1 MKKGEVRDVTISRM
15 GYKGVGITKIEE
27 AEDKHMVLLVPNTI
41 PGEVCSV
48 LVTKKKKNYA
58 EGVKIKKIT
67 PSPKEIKAPC
77 PYFGV
82 CGGCKWQHMTYA
94 DQMAYKQQFIEEA
107 LHHIGKI
114 RDVEILPLLPSPEE
128 YYYRNKIELSFGV
141 VPYKTQENYH
151 EDKERGG
158 MGEKQEEAG
167 ETKEGTYLGYHG
179 AGSFYKIVDV
189 EACLLE
195 SELANNIIMVLRAF
209 IKKKKLTAYN
219 QRTHEGFLR
228 HLIIREGKNSG
239 EVMVNILTNETEDY
253 TAEFWGDFVDELL
266 LLENDNAKFESILWS
281 QHGGVSDVARSQNV
295 TVLHGREYIF
305 ERVSKYLF
313 KISPFSFFQTN
324 TKGAEVLYDLVAKF
338 ADLKGGEIVVDLYSG
353 TGTIGMYLAEK
364 AKKVYSVELDPN
376 AVADAKTNSTLNSI
390 MNIEFIAGK
399 VESEAARLL
408 FESPDVIVLDPPRAG
423 MHPQA
428 LMMLPKFKA
437 NKIIYVSCNPSTLA
451 RDLQFLSKYY
461 DVKRVQGVDM
471 FPQTYHVETVAEL
484 VRKV

>member
-1 MKKGEVRDVTISRM
+1 MKKGEVRDVTIVRM
-15 GYKGVGITKIEE
+15 GYKGVGVAKLEE
-27 AEDKHMVLLVPNTI
+27 AEQEQRMVLLVPNTV

-58 EGVKIKKIT
+58 EGIKIKQIT

-82 CGGCKWQHMTYA
+82 CGGCKWQHLAYE
-94 DQMAYKQQFIEEA
+94 DQLAYKQQFIEES
-107 LHHIGKI
+107 LHHIGKL
-114 RDVEILPLLPSPEE
+114 REVEILPLLPSPEQ

-141 VPYKTQENYH
+141 VPYRKQENYH
-151 EDKERGG
+151 EAKEVA
-158 MGEKQEEAG
+158 KAG
-167 ETKEGTYLGYHG
+167 DATQLKENEEGTFMGYHG
-179 AGSFYKIVDV
+179 QGSFYKIVDI

-195 SELANNIIMVLRAF
+195 SELANNIITIIRAF
-209 IKKKKLTAYN
+209 TKKKKLTAYN

-239 EVMVNILTNETEDY
+239 EVMVNIMTNETEDY
-253 TAEFWGDFVDELL
+253 TAEFWEDLVEELL
-266 LLENDNAKFESILWS
+266 LLEKDNTKFESILWS
-281 QHGGVSDVARSQNV
+281 QHGGVSDVARSNNV

-305 ERVSKYLF
+305 EQVSKYLF

-324 TKGAEVLYDLVAKF
+324 THGAEVLYKLVADF
-338 ADLKGGEIVVDLYSG
+338 ADLKGGETVVDLYSG

-364 AKKVYSVELDPN
+364 AKKVYSVELDAN
-376 AVADAKTNSTLNSI
+376 AVADAKTNATLNSI
-390 MNIEFIAGK
+390 MNIEFIEGK

-437 NKIIYVSCNPSTLA
+437 NKIIYVSCNPATLA

>member
-1 MKKGEVRDVTISRM
+1 MDVSIARM
-15 GYKGVGITKIEE
+15 GYKGVGIAKIEGDE
-27 AEDKHMVLLVPNTI
+27 NIVVMVPNTL
-41 PGEVCSV
+41 PGEVCSA
-48 LVTKKKKNYA
+48 LITKKKKNYA
-58 EGVKIKKIT
+58 EGVKIRKIT
-67 PSPKEIKAPC
+67 ASPKEIKAPC

-82 CGGCKWQHMTYA
+82 CGGCKWQHLAYA
-94 DQMAYKQQFIEEA
+94 DQLEYKQQFIEESLA
-107 LHHIGKI
+107 HIGK
-114 RDVEILPLLPSPEE
+114 VQVGEVLPILPSPEE

-141 VPYKTQENYH
+141 VPYKAQESYH
-151 EDKERGG
+151 EDREAAREGERTDDP
-158 MGEKQEEAG
+158 Q
-167 ETKEGTYLGYHG
+167 GTFLGYHG
-179 AGSFYKIVDV
+179 QGSFYKIVDI
-189 EACLLE
+189 EACMLE
-195 SELANNIIMVLRAF
+195 SELANNIITILRSF
-209 IKKKKLTAYN
+209 IKKRKLTAYN

-228 HLIIREGKNSG
+228 HLVIREGKNSG
-239 EVMVNILTNETEDY
+239 EVMVNIITNETEDY
-253 TAEFWGDFVDELL
+253 TAEFWEDLVEELL
-266 LLENDNAKFESILWS
+266 MLESDTAKFESILWS
-281 QHGGVSDVARSQNV
+281 QHGGVSDVARSNNI

-324 TKGAEVLYDLVAKF
+324 THGAEVLYDLVARF
-338 ADLKGGEIVVDLYSG
+338 ADLKGGETVVDLYSG

-364 AKKVYSVELDPN
+364 AKKVYSVEIDAN
-376 AVADAKTNSTLNSI
+376 AVADAKTNATLNSI

-428 LMMLPKFKA
+428 LQMLPKFKA
-437 NKIIYVSCNPSTLA
+437 NKIIYVSCNPTTLA

-461 DVKRVQGVDM
+461 DIRKVQGVDM

>member
-1 MKKGEVRDVTISRM
+1 MTIARM

-27 AEDKHMVLLVPNTI
+27 ADGQHFVLLTPNTV
-41 PGEVCSV
+41 PGEECSV
-48 LVTKKKKNYA
+48 LITKKKKNYA
-58 EGVKIKKIT
+58 EGIKIKQIK
-67 PSPKEIKAPC
+67 PSSREIKAPC
-77 PYFGV
+77 PYFGT
-82 CGGCKWQHMTYA
+82 CGGCKWQHLTYE
-94 DQMAYKQQFIEEA
+94 DQLGYKQQFIEES
-107 LHHIGKI
+107 LLHIGKLKGV
-114 RDVEILPLLPSPEE
+114 DILPILPSPEQ
-128 YYYRNKIELSFGV
+128 YFYRNKIELSFGV
-141 VPYKTQENYH
+141 VPYRKQEAYH
-151 EDKERGG
+151 E
-158 MGEKQEEAG
+158 EKQQEKESGNAG
-167 ETKEGTYLGYHG
+167 ETEAGNFLGYHG
-179 AGSFYKIVDV
+179 AGSFYKIVDI

-195 SELANNIIMVLRAF
+195 SELANSILTILRNF
-209 IKKKKLTAYN
+209 VKKKKLSAYN

-253 TAEFWGDFVDELL
+253 TAEFWEPLVDELL
-266 LLENDNAKFESILWS
+266 LLEKDTAKFESILWS
-281 QHGGVSDVARSQNV
+281 QHGGVSDVARSNNV

-305 ERVSKYLF
+305 EQVSKYLF

-324 TKGAEVLYDLVAKF
+324 TRGAEVLYDLVAKF
-338 ADLKGGEIVVDLYSG
+338 ADLQGGETVVDLYSG

-364 AKKVYSVELDPN
+364 AKKVYSVELDAN
-376 AVADAKTNSTLNSI
+376 AVADAKTNATLNSI

-428 LMMLPKFKA
+428 LQMLPKFKA
-437 NKIIYVSCNPSTLA
+437 RKMIYVSCNPSTLA

-461 DVKRVQGVDM
+461 EVRKVQGVDM

-484 VRKV
+484 IRKE